1 MDSLNTLNVFVQ
13 VAETRSFVAAGRV
26 LGVTA
31 SAVGKS
37 VVRLEERLGVRLF
50 NRSTRSVTLTA
61 EGELFLERSRRILM
75 EIDEAEAELSQT
87 VSAPR
92 GRLKVSLPLVGHP
105 FLQVLAQFKKAYPE
119 VQLDLSFT
127 DRRVD
132 VVEEG
137 YDAVLRS
144 GEAPDSR
151 LTSRL
156 IGGYRMLL
164 VASPAYLAERGT
176 PQRPEDLAQH
186 SCIKFRYPNTGK
198 MQGWPLRQD
207 GVEADF
213 PLPAAMV
220 CNNLEARICFA
231 VQGIGI
237 AYLADFAIREWLD
250 SGQLVPVLEA
260 CSEAENFRIMWPS
273 GRHPTPKLR
282 VFIDYLH
289 AHLFPEDGPASKRA
303 DCRPTS

>member
-151 LTSRL
+151 LSSRL
-156 IGGYRMLL
+156 VGDYRMIV
-164 VASPAYLAERGT
+164 VAAPAYLASRGT
-176 PQRPEDLAQH
+176 PGHPSDLAAH
-186 SCIKFRYPNTGK
+186 SCILFRFPNTGK
-198 MQGWPLRQD
+198 LQRWPLRQD
-207 GVEADF
+207 GVELDMQ
-213 PLPAAMV
+213 LPAAMI
-220 CNNLEARICFA
+220 CNNLEARVCFA
-231 VQGIGI
+231 RQGIGL
-237 AYLADFAIREWLD
+237 AYLPDFAIREWLE
-250 SGQLVPVLEA
+250 SGELVQVLHDCTERG
-260 CSEAENFRIMWPS
+260 SFRMMWPS
-273 GRHPTPKLR
+273 SRHPSPKLR
-282 VFIDYLH
+282 VFIDFLK
-289 AHLFPEDGPASKRA
+289 ARLFA
-303 DCRPTS
+303 